1 MQGTAE
7 DEPGQFEMRADELL
21 LVLKETAES
30 GSLSPHEVLAW
41 GSTDLRG
48 GPYRIL
54 AERARVLIRNRSVE
68 LEGGDNQPVQ
78 VLRDGTS
85 DLPPSRSV
93 KLTWGPRGYRVQN
106 LPRGG
111 GWSIRDVDS
120 ALERMDRSDHGPE
133 PR

>member
-1 MQGTAE
+1 
-7 DEPGQFEMRADELL
+7 MRADELL

-85 DLPPSRSV
+85 DLPPFAI
-93 KLTWGPRGYRVQN
+93 GQA
-106 LPRGG
+106 
-111 GWSIRDVDS
+111 DVGS
-120 ALERMDRSDHGPE
+120 PGVPGSE
-133 PR
+133 PAQRRWLVDQGR